1 MRPKLHS
8 IDESL
13 APAATIADRAVEVVN
28 PVEFF
33 RRSQFVPKR
42 MCSSRCHKEVD
53 LRFGGASIPTISLS
67 PPLNCPS
74 SEIKKIPDASMSAN
88 AI

>member
-13 APAATIADRAVEVVN
+13 APAAKIADRAVEVVN

-33 RRSQFVPKR
+33 RRSQFMPKR
-42 MCSSRCHKEVD
+42 MCCCHTEVD
-53 LRFGGASIPTISLS
+53 LRFGGASIPTISMS

-74 SEIKKIPDASMSAN
+74 QEIKKIPDASMSAN